1 MWLSSLAVVDQ
12 KCEME
17 NILQCYCSSE
27 SETRCMGNLESITK
41 KGHSSVM
48 VKLSLHTKIVV
59 YGRSYSQQTHDDM
72 FNTVKHVA
80 D

>member
-1 MWLSSLAVVDQ
+1 MVALVDW
-12 KCEME
+12 KGEIE
-17 NILQCYCSSE
+17 DILQCYCNSE

-59 YGRSYSQQTHDDM
+59 YGRTSSQH
-72 FNTVKHVA
+72 KHMTTCSIL
-80 D
+80 